1 VELLK
6 RLPGARRAASGL
18 EWRIWKRLPVVLLV
32 GTAALALVMLALW
45 WMAPSGG
52 GAETAMS
59 WMRIYQ
65 LAGLLLLHWTLVLTV
80 AIGCVVVMV
89 MKGPAYVADPYPP
102 QGREG
107 PG

>member
-1 VELLK
+1 MKLLK
-6 RLPGARRAASGL
+6 RLPGAGRAASGL
-18 EWRIWKRLPVVLLV
+18 EWRIWKRLPVILLV
-32 GTAALALVMLALW
+32 GTAALAFVMLALW
-45 WMAPSGG
+45 WTAPSSG
-52 GAETAMS
+52 GAETALS
-59 WMRIYQ
+59 WVRIYQ

-80 AIGCVVVMV
+80 AIGCLVVMV

>member
-1 VELLK
+1 MKVLK
-6 RLPGARRAASGL
+6 RLPGTRGAASGL
-18 EWRIWKRLPVVLLV
+18 EWRVWKRLPVILLV
-32 GTAALALVMLALW
+32 GTAALALLMLMLW
-45 WMAPSGG
+45 WLAPSGAA
-52 GAETAMS
+52 AETALS

-102 QGREG
+102 PGREG